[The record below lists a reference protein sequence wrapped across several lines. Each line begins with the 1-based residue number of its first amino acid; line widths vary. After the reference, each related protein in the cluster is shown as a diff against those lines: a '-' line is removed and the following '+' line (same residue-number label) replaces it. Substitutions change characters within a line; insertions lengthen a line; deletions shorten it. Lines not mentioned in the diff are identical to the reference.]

1 VKRFIIAGAQYAVR
15 PNAIKENVEKA
26 AVWVETAVREHGSR
40 LVVLPESSTTGFT
53 PGMPVPEFYRLV
65 EPVDGPSVK
74 AMCKVAR
81 DCRAWICFPTYER
94 GKKKNTIYN
103 SAILI
108 SDRGRVAG
116 VYRKTHPFPTERID
130 RTRAGGGGWT
140 TPGTEL
146 PVFDCGFAKVGITI
160 CYEGDFPELSR
171 ILALKGAEVILRPSA
186 LLRSFEIWDLTT
198 RARAYDNHVYMMA
211 VNAVGPDAGGSYY
224 FGHSMI
230 VSPIAQKLAQAR
242 GGEEIISA
250 ELDPQPL
257 KFVTYGSR
265 SPQIFDHLEDRNVK
279 IYGEILKEG
288 KSGFEPARRIPYR
301 KASRGRRDAP

>member
-1 VKRFIIAGAQYAVR
+1 MKRFIMAGAQYAIR
-15 PNAIKENVEKA
+15 PNAIRENTDKA
-26 AVWVETAVREHGSR
+26 AAWIESAVREHGAR
-40 LVVLPESSTTGFT
+40 LVVLPETCTTGFT
-53 PGMPVPEFYRLV
+53 PGMPVPAFYKLV
-65 EPVDGPSVK
+65 EPLDGPSVK
-74 AMCKVAR
+74 AMRKLAR
-81 DCRAWICFPTYER
+81 DRRTWILFPMYER
-94 GKKKNTIYN
+94 GKKQDTIYN
-103 SAILI
+103 SALLI
-108 SDRGRVAG
+108 SDRGRLAG
-116 VYRKTHPFPTERID
+116 VYRKTHPFPTERIE
-130 RTRAGGGGWT
+130 GGGWT
-140 TPGTEL
+140 TPGTDL

-257 KFVTYGSR
+257 KFVTYGSK

-279 IYGEILKEG
+279 IYGELLMEA
-288 KSGFEPARRIPYR
+288 KSPFEPARRIPYR
-301 KASRGRRDAP
+301 KAGAAKR

>member
-1 VKRFIIAGAQYAVR
+1 MKRFIIAGAQYAIR
-15 PNAIKENVEKA
+15 PNAIRENTDKA
-26 AVWVETAVREHGSR
+26 ATWIETAVHQHGAR
-40 LVVLPESSTTGFT
+40 LVVLPETCTTGFS
-53 PGMPVPEFYRLV
+53 PGMPVPEFYKLV
-65 EPVDGPSVK
+65 EPLDGPSVK
-74 AMCKVAR
+74 AMRKLAR
-81 DCRAWICFPTYER
+81 DRRVWICFPMYER
-94 GKKKNTIYN
+94 GKKKDTIYN
-103 SAILI
+103 SALLI
-108 SDRGRVAG
+108 SDRGRLAG

-130 RTRAGGGGWT
+130 HSRSAHTSVGGGGWT

-186 LLRSFEIWDLTT
+186 LLRSYEIWDLTT

-211 VNAVGPDAGGSYY
+211 VNAVGTDAGGNNY

-242 GGEEIISA
+242 GVDEIISC

-257 KFVTYGSR
+257 KFVTYGAK

-279 IYGEILKEG
+279 IYGGILKEG
-288 KSGFEPARRIPYR
+288 RSSFEPARRVPYH
-301 KASRGRRDAP
+301 KAAR